1 MIVHVSRI
9 VRYGCFVLLNLLLTL
24 SCSRRPLAITAPPV
38 EAGVSQPL
46 AVARKQ
52 VINQLAYE
60 LKFDIPAQKSQPI
73 PASAIISFNWSP
85 NNVPVQLDFKE
96 EPAHLQTVSVNG
108 APAPIVFEQ
117 EHILIPPTTLQA
129 GRNVLTIGFTAGNS
143 SLNRNDDYVYTLLVP
158 DRARTVFPCFDQ
170 PDLKASF
177 QVSLTLPTN
186 WHALTNAP
194 VRDSSRSGD
203 RKTIRFL
210 PSDTISTYLFSF
222 VAGRFTPVSRTT
234 NGRPMQLLHRE
245 TDTTKLRLSLDPV
258 FTIHGD
264 ALRFLEE
271 YTGLPF
277 PFQKFDFAAI
287 PDFQYGGMEHVG
299 AIQYRASSLFLDAGA
314 TRDQKLG
321 RSNLIA
327 HETAHMWFG
336 DLVTMRWFNDVWLKE
351 VFANFM
357 ADKVTEASTSSDRLG
372 GNYDLQFVVDHF
384 PPAYAVD
391 RTEGANPI
399 GQPLANLNQAGTLY
413 GGIIYHK
420 APVMMRQLERLMG
433 KTALRDGLRVY
444 LKKYAGSNATWNDL
458 ITILDT
464 YTPADLQ
471 TWNRVWVNETGRPT
485 FTYTLDTKAG
495 KISRFSIS
503 QRGEDDSN
511 RLWPQGFE
519 VALVYPDRVDELT
532 VDITRMQVDLP
543 DAVGKAAPLFVVFN
557 SSGQG
562 YGLFPVDT
570 AMLTRLATLKNP
582 VMRAAAYI
590 NLYENMLAGKI
601 VSPAQLAAAYRPLL
615 ATEPEELNLRL
626 LTSQLSDVVWQFTR
640 PENRPALAT
649 AVEQD
654 AWQAMMTE
662 TSSGNPAPGN
672 PAGGKKKLLFRLYQT
687 IANSP
692 DARQRLYTI
701 WDSQKAPAGVTLT
714 EDDYTALA
722 LALAVRDYPAPDIL
736 PRQLTRIKNPDRQKR
751 LQFMMPALLGTAAER
766 DAFFASLANPANRKH
781 EAWVTAALGYLH
793 HPLRSETSAKYLPQS
808 LTLLEEIQRTGDI
821 FFPESWLRA
830 TLGSYQ
836 TPATGQLVRQ
846 FLADRPTYNPRLRA
860 KLLQAADGPFRAAKL
875 LYHP

>member
-1 MIVHVSRI
+1 MLINIARI
-9 VRYGCFVLLNLLLTL
+9 ARYGCFTLISLVFTL
-24 SCSRRPLAITAPPV
+24 SCSRRQLAVTAPAV
-38 EAGVSQPL
+38 ETGVSQNL
-46 AVARKQ
+46 AVARQ
-52 VINQLAYE
+52 QAISQLAYG

-73 PASAIISFNWSP
+73 PASATISFQWSP
-85 NNVPVQLDFKE
+85 GGVPLQLDFKE
-96 EPAHLQTVSVNG
+96 EPAHLQNVSANG
-108 APAPIVFEQ
+108 QAIPIVFEH
-117 EHILIPPTTLQA
+117 EHLLISPRFLKPGKNT
-129 GRNVLTIGFTAGNS
+129 VTINFTAGTG
-143 SLNRNDDYVYTLLVP
+143 SLNRNDEYLYTLLVP

-177 QVSLTLPTN
+177 QLSLTIPTT
-186 WHALTNAP
+186 WQAITNAP
-194 VRDSSRSGD
+194 VRDSSVAGD
-203 RKTIRFL
+203 RKTVQFL
-210 PSDTISTYLFSF
+210 SSDTISTYLFSF
-222 VAGRFTPVSRTT
+222 VAGKFTPVSRVV
-234 NGRPMQLLHRE
+234 NGRAMQLLHRE
-245 TDTTKLRLSLDPV
+245 TDTTKLRLSLDPI

-264 ALRFLEE
+264 ALKFLED
-271 YTGLPF
+271 YTQIPF

-299 AIQYRASSLFLDAGA
+299 AIQYRLSSLFLDAGA

-321 RSNLIA
+321 RANLIA

-357 ADKVTEASTSSDRLG
+357 ADKVTEASTTADQLG

-399 GQPLANLNQAGTLY
+399 GQPLDNLNQAGTLY

-420 APVMMRQLERLMG
+420 APIMMRQLERLMG

-444 LKKYAGSNATWNDL
+444 LKKYAGHNATWNDL

-464 YTPADLQ
+464 YTPVDLQ
-471 TWNRVWVNETGRPT
+471 TWNRVWVNETGRPQ
-485 FTYTLDTKAG
+485 FSYQLDTRAG
-495 KISRFSIS
+495 KISRFSVS
-503 QRGEDDSN
+503 QRGEDGSN

-519 VALVYPDRVDELT
+519 VALVYPDRVEELT
-532 VDITRMQVDLP
+532 VNMTKMQVDLP
-543 DAVGKAAPLFVVFN
+543 DAVGKDAPLCVVFN

-582 VMRAAAYI
+582 VTRAAAYI
-590 NLYENMLAGKI
+590 NLYENMLAGKV

-615 ATEPEELNLRL
+615 ATESEELNLRL
-626 LTSQLSDVVWQFTR
+626 LTNQLSDIVWQFTR
-640 PENRPALAT
+640 PENRPVLAGS
-649 AVEQD
+649 VEQD

-662 TSSGNPAPGN
+662 TAP
-672 PAGGKKKLLFRLYQT
+672 GKKKLLFRLYQN

-692 DARQRLYTI
+692 DARQRLYAI
-701 WDSQKAPAGVTLT
+701 WDTQKAPAGVTLT

-722 LALAVRDYPAPDIL
+722 LALAVRDYPATDIL

-751 LQFMMPALLGTAAER
+751 LQFMMPALSGSSTDR
-766 DAFFASLANPANRKH
+766 DVFFTSLSNPANREH

-793 HPLRSETSAKYLPQS
+793 HPLRAETSAKYLPQS
-808 LTLLEEIQRTGDI
+808 LALLEEIQRTGDI
-821 FFPESWLRA
+821 FFPESWLRS
-830 TLGSYQ
+830 TFGSYQ
-836 TPATGQLVRQ
+836 TPATGQLVWQ
-846 FLADRPTYNPRLRA
+846 FLADHPAYNPRLKA
-860 KLLQAADGPFRAAKL
+860 KLLQSADGPFRAGRL
-875 LYHP
+875 LYPAQ